1 MQIYLPNISNP
12 NAIGGG
18 WTFIRNLKE
27 ALKGEAFF
35 VDQMEAADI
44 ILITGVTITDK
55 NELYAARK
63 LGKKIILRVDNVPRK
78 SRNNR
83 QSPHERLKEFA
94 ELSDVVVYQSEWAKN
109 YCFPLCGDGMIIRNG
124 VDQGIFYPAKK
135 DQEKKDIHL
144 FAYHGKSELKCF
156 WQAHY
161 MFQMYFRDHPNS
173 EFWFIYDFGK
183 SLETL
188 KFANFDFWQGEK
200 YKYLEKITNPEKM
213 ADLMR
218 QCNTLIFPS
227 FADAAPNTVL
237 EARACGLV
245 VAGAAGFIHS
255 GTRELLNPN
264 LDISLKR
271 MGREYLSLFKLVL
284 GSND

>member
-1 MQIYLPNISNP
+1 MKVYIPNNSRQSV
-12 NAIGGG
+12 GGG

-44 ILITGVTITDK
+44 VLIVGVTITDK
-55 NELYAARK
+55 NELHQAKK

-83 QSPHERLKEFA
+83 QTPHERLKEFA
-94 ELSDVVVYQSEWAKN
+94 EIADVVIYQSEWAKN
-109 YCFPLCGDGMIIRNG
+109 YCLPLCGDGAIIHNG
-124 VDQGIFYPAKK
+124 VDQSIFYPPK
-135 DQEKKDIHL
+135 EKPEKDISL

-161 MFQMYFRDHPNS
+161 FFQMHFRNNTDA

-183 SLETL
+183 ELETL

-200 YKYLEKITNPEKM
+200 YKYLEKITNPDKM

-218 QCNTLIFPS
+218 QCKRLIFPS

-237 EARACGLV
+237 EARACGLKV
-245 VAGAAGFIHS
+245 NCSALPDDS
-255 GTRELLNPN
+255 GTRELLNPE
-264 LDISLKR
+264 LDISLER
-271 MGREYLSLFKLVL
+271 MGIEYLSLFKLVL
-284 GSND
+284 DPSV